1 MTSKRKGLGA
11 TLLLAAL
18 GCGGGEPEPAHS
30 VPIDQVPPKLMEVA
44 RKELPG
50 LNFDRA
56 YKIEVDGKDA
66 YEIRGKD
73 RNGKIREVEVSQD
86 GKVIEVE

>member
-1 MTSKRKGLGA
+1 MVKKACLGA
-11 TLLLAAL
+11 ALLLAAL
-18 GCGGGEPEPAHS
+18 GCGGEQPEPAHS

-50 LNFDRA
+50 LKFDRA
-56 YKIEVDGKDA
+56 YKIEVNGKDA

-73 RNGKIREVEVSQD
+73 SRGKIREVEVSQD
-86 GKVIEVE
+86 GAVIEVE

>member
-1 MTSKRKGLGA
+1 MRKTHLA
-11 TLLLAAL
+11 AAILLAAL
-18 GCGGGEPEPAHS
+18 GCDGGEPEPAHS

-56 YKIEVDGKDA
+56 YKIEVNGKDA

-73 RNGKIREVEVSQD
+73 KNGKIREVEVSQD
-86 GKVIEVE
+86 GEVIEVE

>member
-1 MTSKRKGLGA
+1 MRKRTHLGA
-11 TLLLAAL
+11 VLLLAAL
-18 GCGGGEPEPAHS
+18 GCDRDEAEPAHS

-50 LNFDRA
+50 LKFDRA
-56 YKIEVDGKDA
+56 YKIEVNGKDA

-73 RNGKIREVEVSQD
+73 SRGKIREVEVSQD

>member
-1 MTSKRKGLGA
+1 MVKQAHLGA
-11 TLLLAAL
+11 LFLLAAL
-18 GCGGGEPEPAHS
+18 GCGEGEPEPAHS
-30 VPIDQVPPKLMEVA
+30 VPIDQVPPKLMEIA

-50 LNFDRA
+50 IPFDRA
-56 YKIEVDGKDA
+56 YKIEVNGKDA

-73 RNGKIREVEVSQD
+73 SRGKIREVEVSQD

>member
-1 MTSKRKGLGA
+1 MSRKAYLGA
-11 TLLLAAL
+11 ALLLAAL
-18 GCGGGEPEPAHS
+18 GCDGDEAEPALS
-30 VPIDQVPPKLMEVA
+30 IPIDQVPPKIVEVA
-44 RKELPG
+44 RKQLPG

-56 YKIEVDGKDA
+56 YKIEVNGKDA

-73 RNGKIREVEVSQD
+73 SRGKIREVEVSQD

>member
-1 MTSKRKGLGA
+1 MKKLCLGVV
-11 TLLLAAL
+11 TLLSVL
-18 GCGGGEPEPAHS
+18 GCGGEEHKDAQS

-44 RKELPG
+44 RKQLPG

-56 YKIEVDGKDA
+56 YKIDVNGKDA

-73 RNGKIREVEVSQD
+73 NRGKIREVEVSQD
-86 GKVIEVE
+86 GEVIEVE

>member
-1 MTSKRKGLGA
+1 MSKKACLGA
-11 TLLLAAL
+11 ILLLAAL
-18 GCGGGEPEPAHS
+18 GCKDDEPEPTQS
-30 VPIDQVPPKLMEVA
+30 VPIDQVPPRIMEVA

-50 LNFDRA
+50 INFDRA

-73 RNGKIREVEVSQD
+73 KLGKIREVEVSQD

>member
-1 MTSKRKGLGA
+1 MRRFHLA
-11 TLLLAAL
+11 AAILLAAL
-18 GCGGGEPEPAHS
+18 GCDSGEPEPAHS

-50 LNFDRA
+50 LTFDRA
-56 YKIEVDGKDA
+56 YKVEVNGKDA

-73 RNGKIREVEVSQD
+73 KNGKIREVEVSQD

>member
-1 MTSKRKGLGA
+1 MSRKARLGA
-11 TLLLAAL
+11 MILLAAI
-18 GCGGGEPEPAHS
+18 GCGGDEVEPAKS

-44 RKELPG
+44 RKQLPG
-50 LNFDRA
+50 LKFDRA
-56 YKIEVDGKDA
+56 FKIEVNGKDA

-73 RNGKIREVEVSQD
+73 ARGKIHEVEVSQG

>member
-1 MTSKRKGLGA
+1 MISKRNGLGA
-11 TLLLAAL
+11 ILLLVAL
-18 GCGGGEPEPAHS
+18 GCEGEPDPAKS
-30 VPIDQVPPKLMEVA
+30 VPIDEVPPKLMEVA

-73 RNGKIREVEVSQD
+73 SRGKIREVEVAQD
-86 GKVIEVE
+86 GTVIEVE